1 MEFLRRLVKI
11 NQILGR
17 KSKVRQKLDM
27 NLEIEITKN
36 AFNKKYSLQI
46 LFFIEKKK
54 RNQHRNLAF
63 EKLLHCIHIN
73 IADFGQ
79 KP

>member
-36 AFNKKYSLQI
+36 AFDKKYSLQI